1 MIAKIMKAV
10 ISKENVKNISD
21 EPEAIVKP
29 EHPKQSE
36 LAAKYN
42 RLVAVDEEL
51 KKQNQAIFKKEQ
63 KLSDLED
70 ELAEMKGWFKGK
82 QRSELEQKIADIQ
95 TQISNMKKYLSA
107 IVRPYGYQNVKQF
120 YAEFRA
126 SKTEYDAYQ
135 KAVSKWNGG
144 ANNIHERISIT
155 AKLKSFRE
163 NSMESENSS
172 DLTSDKPKN
181 RDVR

>member
-1 MIAKIMKAV
+1 MKAV
-10 ISKENVKNISD
+10 ISKENVKDISD
-21 EPEAIVKP
+21 ELEAKVKP
-29 EHPKQSE
+29 EQPIQSE

-51 KKQNQAIFKKEQ
+51 KKQNQAIFKKER
-63 KLSDLED
+63 KLSDLEE
-70 ELAEMKGWFKGK
+70 ELAELKGWFKGK
-82 QRSELEQKIADIQ
+82 QRSELEGKIADIQ
-95 TQISNMKKYLSA
+95 TQISNMKKYLSG

-120 YAEFRA
+120 YAEFKA

-135 KAVSKWNGG
+135 RAVNKWNGG
-144 ANNIHERISIT
+144 ANNIHERISVT

-163 NSMESENSS
+163 HSKELENSS

-181 RDVR
+181 RDGR